1 MNITDIIVILVLLIS
16 AAIAFAR
23 GFVREVLSIGAW
35 VGAAIAA
42 IYGFPLA
49 QPIAR
54 SYIGSPLV
62 ADIVTGVTI
71 FVVVLILLTVLS
83 HMVAKTVHLTGL
95 GAVDRS
101 LGLVFGLV
109 RGAVVV
115 CLAYLVAVWVL
126 PRSEEQPAWI
136 EEARTLPLIQT
147 GAEFLQSLLP
157 ESALERGNAAADQ
170 ARDAVNQA
178 IGTGETLQDLRDL
191 SGTGTPAPAGTQGS
205 DAGPD
210 SAGSQKP
217 SGYNDAERGDLE
229 RLIQGTQ

>member
-1 MNITDIIVILVLLIS
+1 MNIADIIVIVVLLLS

-35 VGAAIAA
+35 VGAAIAT
-42 IYGFPLA
+42 IYGFPYA

-54 SYIGSPLV
+54 SYIESTLI
-62 ADIVTGVTI
+62 ADIVTGVAI
-71 FVVVLILLTVLS
+71 FVVVLILLTLLS
-83 HMVAKTVHLTGL
+83 HMLAKTVRVTGL
-95 GAVDRS
+95 GAIDRS

-109 RGAVVV
+109 RGAVLV
-115 CLAYLVAVWVL
+115 CLAYLVVIWII
-126 PRSEEQPAWI
+126 PRSQEPPPWLG
-136 EEARTLPLIQT
+136 EARTLPIVEA
-147 GAEFLQSLLP
+147 GAQFLQSLLP

-178 IGTGETLQDLRDL
+178 IDTGETLQDL
-191 SGTGTPAPAGTQGS
+191 SGGGSAAPAGTQGS
-205 DAGPD
+205 DAKPD

-217 SGYNDAERGDLE
+217 SGYNDAERDDLD